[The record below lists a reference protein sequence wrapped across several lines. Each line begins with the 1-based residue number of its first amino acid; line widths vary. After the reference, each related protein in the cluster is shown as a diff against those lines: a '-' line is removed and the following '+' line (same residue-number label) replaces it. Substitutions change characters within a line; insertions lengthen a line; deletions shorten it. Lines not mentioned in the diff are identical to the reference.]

1 MDQANQTPMNVA
13 TQLMAV
19 GFSTVLPFD
28 DTTSAEVQIKNPQT
42 GELLPLFIEVMG
54 PEHPDRKKVA
64 FQQTRRMREGLA
76 KTGKPTFDDP
86 EQEDAQEPERI
97 ADFTLGWRSKGL
109 SLPPF
114 TRQAAAE
121 LFRAKRWLMNQV
133 RVALDE
139 KERFIK
145 RSAAS

>member
-1 MDQANQTPMNVA
+1 MDQANQMNAA
-13 TQLMAV
+13 TQLMAI
-19 GFSTVLPFD
+19 GFNTVLPFD
-28 DTTSAEVQIKNPQT
+28 DMPSAEVQIKNPQT

-54 PEHPDRKKVA
+54 PEHPARKKVG
-64 FQQTRRMREGLA
+64 FQQTRRMRDGLA
-76 KTGKPTFDDP
+76 KTGKPTFEDP

-97 ADFTLGWRSKGL
+97 ADLTLSWRGDGL
-109 SLPPF
+109 SLPTF
-114 TRQAAAE
+114 TRQAAIE
-121 LFRAKRWLMNQV
+121 LYRSKRWLMNQV